1 MMKNPFAKISFGS
14 LLSKSDAERC
24 ENCMYS
30 VNTNFKKEFGNWLC
44 RRYPPTNWHM
54 AGDIGEDLDG
64 AQVILA
70 HATHVPVNH
79 NGWCGE
85 FKVRKNA

>member
-1 MMKNPFAKISFGS
+1 MNPFTKISFGS

-30 VNTNFKKEFGNWLC
+30 ANTNEKKEFGNWLC
-44 RRYPPTNWHM
+44 RRYPPSAHFS
-54 AGDIGEDLDG
+54 GDLGEDLDG
-64 AQVILA
+64 ARVVIA
-70 HATHVPVNH
+70 HGAHVPVNH

-85 FKVRKNA
+85 FKARKKGA